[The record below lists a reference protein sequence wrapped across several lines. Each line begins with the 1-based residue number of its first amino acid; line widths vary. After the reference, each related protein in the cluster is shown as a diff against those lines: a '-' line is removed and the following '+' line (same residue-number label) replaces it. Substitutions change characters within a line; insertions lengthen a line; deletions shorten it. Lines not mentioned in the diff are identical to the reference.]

1 MSNVEVIK
9 GKSKGTKYVCY
20 TGIGTNKTGTHTEKE
35 FLKVM
40 KKNKNNFNVKPP
52 KNIKTSDQW
61 VKWSGAEKGKCKT
74 EKKPLTD
81 KQIKKLCKKSCK
93 KGRKELIKSFKDFDK
108 ALSIKDAGKSNKV
121 ALKIY
126 DENCMKTCVD
136 VHKNPEKATDAA
148 YRLLKA
154 GGYKSE
160 MRKAHMGSSRRRSKC
175 KRKYDPKTISRLI
188 KQNPKKYPTNKE
200 DNYWKQNQVWVRKNR
215 KLVSDDKKQIK
226 QCMKKRKEKHKESV
240 RKVNKKFKAESKKAK
255 AELKKNCCKCHYVRT
270 KKGSLRKVRGPWTH
284 CSYDMANCCKDKK
297 TIVEEKGGGK
307 KTFKSEQRKE
317 NKEYYQS
324 VKKCRKMKKDKSGKQ
339 KKCYRKVNKVRTKT
353 LNRFQK
359 EYPEEWSKFINKS
372 SGMGG
377 SHAKTR
383 LEGSWMGGHRR
394 HCVKVTGSC
403 DYHLK
408 CKDDKSKKW
417 EYMKYKEKYKP
428 DHCKKTK
435 KKKSKRR

>member
-1 MSNVEVIK
+1 
-9 GKSKGTKYVCY
+9 
-20 TGIGTNKTGTHTEKE
+20 
-35 FLKVM
+35 M
-40 KKNKNNFNVKPP
+40 KKDNP
-52 KNIKTSDQW
+52 KLQERIQLD
-61 VKWSGAEKGKCKT
+61 A
-74 EKKPLTD
+74 KKSELTNQQ
-81 KQIKKLCKKSCK
+81 KKAINAYLIKKYSYKKWAES
-93 KGRKELIKSFKDFDK
+93 LSDK
-108 ALSIKDAGKSNKV
+108 ADP
-121 ALKIY
+121 ALLKEY
-126 DENCMKTCVD
+126 N
-136 VHKNPEKATDAA
+136 
-148 YRLLKA
+148 RLLKNPDKELEKIKKDKKKG

-188 KQNPKKYPTNKE
+188 KQNPKEYPTNKE
-200 DNYWKQNQVWVRKNR
+200 DNYWKQNQVWIRKNR

-255 AELKKNCCKCHYVRT
+255 AELKKDCCKCHYVKS

-307 KTFKSEQRKE
+307 KTFKKEQKKE

-359 EYPEEWSKFINKS
+359 EYPEEWSKFMNKS

-383 LEGSWMGGHRR
+383 LEGSWM
-394 HCVKVTGSC
+394 
-403 DYHLK
+403 
-408 CKDDKSKKW
+408 
-417 EYMKYKEKYKP
+417 
-428 DHCKKTK
+428 
-435 KKKSKRR
+435 